1 LDVGK
6 REVRW
11 ARWYIMWKSSRN
23 SGMAARKMAVNTMP
37 MMLSVVFPSSILAKR
52 LRLRRKERPKRVPSK
67 MRRWGGLSLMRSL
80 AVRVVVEIG
89 AIMILTA
96 IMMRRKAQMEN

>member
-1 LDVGK
+1 
-6 REVRW
+6 
-11 ARWYIMWKSSRN
+11 
-23 SGMAARKMAVNTMP
+23 
-37 MMLSVVFPSSILAKR
+37 
-52 LRLRRKERPKRVPSK
+52 
-67 MRRWGGLSLMRSL
+67 LSLMRSL